1 MKTKTEKA
9 LVVLSGGQ
17 DSTTCLAFAIQA
29 FGVENVSAIT
39 FNYGQRHKREI
50 RAAVDIAILFGLA
63 GRHEILDIGPD
74 LLDGTSP
81 LTDHTQTL
89 ETYENHEQM
98 EGIIG
103 NRVEKT
109 FVPMRNA
116 LFLTIAANR
125 AVVTG
130 HHHIYT
136 GVCQADNA
144 NYPDCRAEFIGSQ
157 QMTINEALG
166 VDYADPSEEDLDR
179 RISIATP
186 LMYLTKEQSIARF
199 VDLCGPVDFC
209 KLAWSH
215 TAYDGQYPPVGKDHA
230 SVLRAEGFLRSG
242 WPDPL
247 VVRAHMEGLMPL
259 PDTANYQK
267 LEVVAA
273 MKSIIRDLQEKTW
286 PA

>member
-1 MKTKTEKA
+1 MKKEKA

-39 FNYGQRHKREI
+39 FNYGQRHTRELQAAREI
-50 RAAVDIAILFGLA
+50 AKLFGILE
-63 GRHEILDIGPD
+63 RHEMIHLGSGILA
-74 LLDGTSP
+74 GTSP
-81 LTDHTQTL
+81 LTDHSQEL
-89 ETYENHEQM
+89 ETYESHEQM

-103 NRVEKT
+103 SRVEKT

-144 NYPDCRAEFIGSQ
+144 NYPDCRADFIGAQ

-166 VDYADPSEEDLDR
+166 IDYADPTHEDLDR
-179 RISIATP
+179 RISISTP
-186 LMYLTKEQSIARF
+186 LMYLTKEQSIQRF
-199 VDLCGPVDFC
+199 VDLCGPSEFC

-215 TAYDGQYPPVGKDHA
+215 TAYDGQYPPMGHDHA
-230 SVLRAEGFLRSG
+230 SVLRAEGFLRSN

-247 VVRAHMEGLMPL
+247 VVRAHLEGLMNY
-259 PDTANYQK
+259 PDSANYK
-267 LEVVAA
+267 SPHVITA
-273 MKSIIRDLQEKTW
+273 MEAIIADLYKGL
-286 PA
+286 A